1 MDANTP
7 WPLDQ
12 TDVRHI
18 AGKDNNVADALSHT
32 PVHTVSTQVGI
43 DYAAMATAQQQ
54 DDEMKA
60 YCTAITGLVLEDV
73 KFGPTNTTLL
83 CDVSSGRPCPIVPS
97 SWRRKVFET
106 VHNLS
111 HPSIRATRTLIT
123 RKFMWHGINKQVGAW
138 AKACIACQTSK
149 VHRHVKA
156 PLSTF
161 KVPSRRF
168 DHINIDL
175 VGPLPP
181 SQGYT
186 YLFTIVDRFTRWPEA
201 IPLSDTSASTCAQAL
216 VSHWISRFGLPG
228 EISSDRGA
236 QFTSKLWTTVS

>member
-1 MDANTP
+1 M
-7 WPLDQ
+7 
-12 TDVRHI
+12 RHI
-18 AGKDNNVADALSHT
+18 AGKDNNVANALSRT
-32 PVHTVSTQVGI
+32 PVHTVSTQVGT

-60 YCTAITGLVLEDV
+60 YRTAITGLVLEDV

-83 CDVSSGRPCPIVPS
+83 CDVLSGQPRPIVPS
-97 SWRRKVFET
+97 SWRRKVFEA

-123 RKFMWHGINKQVGAW
+123 RKFMWHGINKQIGAW
-138 AKACIACQTSK
+138 AKACIACQTYK

-186 YLFTIVDRFTRWPEA
+186 YLFTIVD
-201 IPLSDTSASTCAQAL
+201 
-216 VSHWISRFGLPG
+216 
-228 EISSDRGA
+228 
-236 QFTSKLWTTVS
+236 

>member
-1 MDANTP
+1 M
-7 WPLDQ
+7 
-12 TDVRHI
+12 
-18 AGKDNNVADALSHT
+18 
-32 PVHTVSTQVGI
+32 
-43 DYAAMATAQQQ
+43 
-54 DDEMKA
+54 
-60 YCTAITGLVLEDV
+60 
-73 KFGPTNTTLL
+73 
-83 CDVSSGRPCPIVPS
+83 
-97 SWRRKVFET
+97 
-106 VHNLS
+106 
-111 HPSIRATRTLIT
+111 
-123 RKFMWHGINKQVGAW
+123 
-138 AKACIACQTSK
+138 
-149 VHRHVKA
+149 KA

-201 IPLSDTSASTCAQAL
+201 IPLSHTSASTCAHAL

-236 QFTSKLWTTVS
+236 QFTSKLWTTVSQLLGMKHFKTTSYHPQANGLVKRFHRHLKSAL